1 MKNIINIKG
10 NNQIFPY
17 LIEYIKDAFNL
28 GDHQI
33 GYTVINNDICL
44 FDDDVTYFRNKNEWY
59 DTTSLLQQMTT
70 TCVPNSVKMSTININ
85 IPSHPVTTYIKNI
98 KYCLTANTWIN
109 GVKINL
115 GSFIFNPNDTCA
127 IPTGVKKNGQY
138 EYHEYINFSII
149 DPF

>member
-85 IPSHPVTTYIKNI
+85 IPY
-98 KYCLTANTWIN
+98 
-109 GVKINL
+109 
-115 GSFIFNPNDTCA
+115 
-127 IPTGVKKNGQY
+127 
-138 EYHEYINFSII
+138 
-149 DPF
+149 